1 MLDQLISQRGAS
13 LIFCIFYKIPF
24 GTESK
29 VFKLFCKK
37 VILTA
42 MLSFRTDT
50 NFTLAFT
57 TPPIEEETIINQED
71 GLANR

>member
-13 LIFCIFYKIPF
+13 LISCIFYKILL
-24 GTESK
+24 GTERK
-29 VFKLFCKK
+29 FINLFCKK

-50 NFTLAFT
+50 HFTLAFPT
-57 TPPIEEETIINQED
+57 LPIEEEAIINQKD